1 MKYKGGIYSMKKDRH
16 WMKRVFSMIMALAMI
31 VTMMPVAAF
40 AADTD
45 TTVYLVPNSN
55 WKADNARFAIYCF
68 GKGEEWVDETSFFDV
83 TVWGKPA
90 EDLKSEIV
98 KGSPVRVSGRLQ
110 QDRWQDQNGNNKS
123 KIFIVADSV
132 KVYPK
137 EQKQNNSGNTSD
149 FPEDFPWN

>member
-1 MKYKGGIYSMKKDRH
+1 MTDLNVSIIEGRLTSDVGEKDFGYISTGTAKLTIH
-16 WMKRVFSMIMALAMI
+16 
-31 VTMMPVAAF
+31 VACNKS
-40 AADTD
+40 T
-45 TTVYLVPNSN
+45 
-55 WKADNARFAIYCF
+55 K
-68 GKGEEWVDETSFFDV
+68 KGEEWVDETSFFDV
-83 TVWGKPA
+83 TVLGKPA
-90 EDLKSEIV
+90 ENLKSKIV

>member
-1 MKYKGGIYSMKKDRH
+1 MTDLNISVIEGRLTSDVGEKDFGYISPGTAKLTIH
-16 WMKRVFSMIMALAMI
+16 
-31 VTMMPVAAF
+31 VACNKS
-40 AADTD
+40 T
-45 TTVYLVPNSN
+45 
-55 WKADNARFAIYCF
+55 K
-68 GKGEEWVDETSFFDV
+68 KGEEWVDETSFFDV
-83 TVWGKPA
+83 TVLGKPA
-90 EDLKSEIV
+90 ENLKSKIV